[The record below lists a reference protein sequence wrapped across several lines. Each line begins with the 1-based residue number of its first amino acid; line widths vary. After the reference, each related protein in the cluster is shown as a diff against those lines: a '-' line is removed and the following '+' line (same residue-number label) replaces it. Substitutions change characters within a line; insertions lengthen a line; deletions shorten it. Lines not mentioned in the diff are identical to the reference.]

1 MHLASFKEC
10 TGCHACYSVCPKS
23 AISMIPN
30 SEGFLYPE
38 IDSSKCIQ
46 CNLCSSVC
54 PVINLQNKSDENT
67 IAYALAIKD
76 KTIRMESSSGGA
88 FTSFAEQ
95 IITENGIVF
104 GAKFD
109 SNFQVIHGW
118 TNNVEG
124 LADFRGSKYLQSNI
138 HNSYIEC
145 KDSLN
150 NGQKV
155 LFTGTPCQIQGLKR
169 FLKKEYDNLITVDFV
184 CHGVPSPLLWKTYLE
199 YRVNTDGHSF
209 SDISKISFRNKDDGW
224 KKFSLSV
231 TYNDSTKYRQLLSND
246 YYMKLFLRDVALRKS
261 CYNCSAKGVNRISD
275 ITIADFW
282 GLQNILPE
290 IDDDTGTSLIIVHSD
305 KGKSLISKL
314 TDCTITEVNLNDCIK
329 FNSAIINSKPFN
341 RKRNR
346 FYKDL
351 NNKSF
356 LKVVNKYSEKTAF
369 EKICSLFV
377 RALKKAKK
385 IIFMEHK

>member
-88 FTSFAEQ
+88 FTSLAEQ

-104 GAKFD
+104 GAKFE

-199 YRVNTDGHSF
+199 YRINTDGHSF

-282 GLQNILPE
+282 GIQNILPE

-341 RKRNR
+341 HKRNR

>member
-88 FTSFAEQ
+88 FTSLAEQ

-199 YRVNTDGHSF
+199 YRINTDGHSF
-209 SDISKISFRNKDDGW
+209 SDISKISFRNKDEGW

-282 GLQNILPE
+282 GIQNILPE